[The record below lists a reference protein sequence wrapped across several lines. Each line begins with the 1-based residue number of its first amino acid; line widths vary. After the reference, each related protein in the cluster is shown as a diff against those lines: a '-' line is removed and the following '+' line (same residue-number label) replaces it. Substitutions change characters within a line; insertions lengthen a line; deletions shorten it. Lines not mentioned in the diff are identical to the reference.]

1 MPRITSL
8 TRLVGMGTFPAT
20 RAAALKAVRTGQLR
34 ELGHRAMRDRMGLA
48 RQLANPVYAREHA
61 LAAVLHP
68 ATKELAAATLFF
80 LPTRFLPVSWAITRL
95 SRPLVRRLERA
106 SR

>member
-20 RAAALKAVRTGQLR
+20 RAAAWKAIRSGQLR
-34 ELGHRAMRDRMGLA
+34 ELGRRAAHDRMGLA
-48 RQLANPVYAREHA
+48 RELADPTYARVRA
-61 LAAVLHP
+61 LAAVRHP
-68 ATKELAAATLFF
+68 VTKELAEASLFF
-80 LPTRFLPVSWAITRL
+80 LPTRFLPVSWAVTRL

-106 SR
+106 GR